1 MVNTRNDRV
10 DPESS
15 QANGNPPPTM
25 AQAIASV
32 MELRDEQTKLLC
44 LPVAISNHGG
54 HGAGNA
60 CSQALST
67 YTEFLATHPSTFAE
81 AR

>member
-1 MVNTRNDRV
+1 MTGLTLS
-10 DPESS
+10 PLK
-15 QANGNPPPTM
+15 QMATHQPTM

-81 AR
+81 AG